1 MLLEKNKL
9 YSNKELAAW
18 FEISE
23 GAFKNQKKKKLEY
36 LSLFADFEIRKGKV
50 CGCCAICLDMRKA
63 RLEKNKTDI
72 GFFLLFFSIGVGP

>member
-50 CGCCAICLDMRKA
+50 FISEVYEPAYINPR
-63 RLEKNKTDI
+63 NKEHNDK
-72 GFFLLFFSIGVGP
+72 LY